1 VLRLSPAPT
10 LRRPATV
17 ARHPLGAAATLGAV
31 LAMGFL
37 VLTLSGA
44 PVLGWSLLATAA
56 AVAMVDTVL
65 IAAGRQSPGI
75 LERLFP
81 RRPCDA

>member
-1 VLRLSPAPT
+1 MPPPA
-10 LRRPATV
+10 
-17 ARHPLGAAATLGAV
+17 LGAV

-44 PVLGWSLLATAA
+44 PVLGWSLLAAAA

-81 RRPCDA
+81 RRPGDA